1 MNRRTYALALAL
13 AGSTFLAS
21 GCANLTS
28 SPPVAAASKVVIQV
42 SDGDA
47 AKWNLALNNAR
58 NVQHDL
64 GADKVNIEIVAY
76 GPGIDMLTADSSVA
90 ERVDAAVKSGVQVSA
105 CENTMAAKKLTKADM
120 NPSIGYV
127 PSGVVEIMRRE
138 QAGWS
143 YLRP

>member
-1 MNRRTYALALAL
+1 MNRRTFALALAL
-13 AGSTFLAS
+13 LGSTLFAT
-21 GCANLTS
+21 GCANMAAS
-28 SPPVAAASKVVIQV
+28 STAATTSKVVIQV

-47 AKWNLALNNAR
+47 VKWNLALNNAK

-64 GADKVNIEIVAY
+64 GADKVNIEIVAF
-76 GPGIDMLTADSSVA
+76 GPGIDMLTADSTVA
-90 ERVDAAVKSGVQVSA
+90 DRVSAAVKSGIQVAA
-105 CENTMAAKKLTKADM
+105 CENSMAAKKLTKTDM

-138 QAGWS
+138 QQGWS

>member
-13 AGSTFLAS
+13 LGGTFLAT
-21 GCANLTS
+21 GCANM
-28 SPPVAAASKVVIQV
+28 AASANTATPSKLVIQV

-58 NVQHDL
+58 NAQHDL
-64 GADKVNIEIVAY
+64 GADKVKIEIVAF

-90 ERVDAAVKSGVQVSA
+90 DRVSEAVKSGVQVAA

-120 NPSIGYV
+120 NPSIGYAS
-127 PSGVVEIMRRE
+127 SGVVEIMRRE
-138 QAGWS
+138 QEGWS